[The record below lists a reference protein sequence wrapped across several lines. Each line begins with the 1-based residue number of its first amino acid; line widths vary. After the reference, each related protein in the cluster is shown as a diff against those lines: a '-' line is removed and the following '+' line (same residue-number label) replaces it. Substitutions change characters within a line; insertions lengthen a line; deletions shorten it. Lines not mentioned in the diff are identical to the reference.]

1 MNSLCFKLDGISYKI
16 IFIFEISTKI
26 KDYLV
31 LLKNDHENAVTLYS
45 SKQGSPIWERT
56 TKKLTLLKQGT

>member
-1 MNSLCFKLDGISYKI
+1 MTSLCFKLDGISYKI

-31 LLKNDHENAVTLYS
+31 LLKNDHENAVTLFPQNKEVLYENEQQKS
-45 SKQGSPIWERT
+45 
-56 TKKLTLLKQGT
+56 